1 MRVSKGAHACLAE
14 SIMTAGTVSLV
25 ACEPRKNGAGAWKT
39 FVADY
44 GLAQAPERSKSLA
57 KDIWNFLTSRHS
69 PWVA

>member
-1 MRVSKGAHACLAE
+1 VFGGVNYDGWNCFTGRMRTEEEWRWGLE
-14 SIMTAGTVSLV
+14 NF
-25 ACEPRKNGAGAWKT
+25 RKT
-39 FVADY
+39 ADY